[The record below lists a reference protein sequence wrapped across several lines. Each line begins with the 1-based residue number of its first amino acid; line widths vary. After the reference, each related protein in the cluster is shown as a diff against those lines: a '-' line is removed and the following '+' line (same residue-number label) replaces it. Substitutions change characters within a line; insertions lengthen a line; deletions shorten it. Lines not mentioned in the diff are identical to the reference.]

1 MKSRRLHRR
10 ERKVKTAGGRRYSSA
25 VLLLICSVLL
35 FALAGCSGNDTTG
48 TVIGQETSSG
58 KIRLAKL
65 EGDAI
70 AVSTASGD
78 QQNPHVIY
86 LADKNLW
93 FSVYEDWS
101 STTTGSDIKAKFI
114 DSNGTLCGSEITVS
128 NSSGNQTVP
137 RAAYKS
143 GRIVLAW
150 QDTRSTANVSGFV
163 YYRDITVSS
172 LDASCS
178 NPSLG
183 TETAVTY
190 EDDDL
195 TDGGI
200 QTLVSSRTAP
210 KITYDSVSDR
220 FLLAWVESR
229 TTRKTS
235 KFQPFSL
242 NLTEPSL
249 AFGDTQFV
257 GYAAL
262 RSDLSGYQT
271 SPTISRQWIDVS
283 TAQNIYTRAR
293 LLSRS
298 AAAYEVVST
307 FEFMDEIAN
316 VDVSCDTTSTECL
329 IVWEG
334 RKGVFTRTDTC
345 GNVPAT
351 ENDGVCDSD
360 DSVSGAGS
368 VEYVPASREILG
380 LFVKN
385 IGLDYVSSLRISSSD
400 SGAYLP
406 AVEFDPISKRF
417 LVAWEDTRGGS
428 NTKVYGQLI
437 ASGSSLYN
445 TNLILSYQDTNGDGQ
460 QDTNVADS
468 KQTKPYISYDS
479 VNQRYFVIWQD
490 GRNGSV
496 SLENLDV
503 YGQYVDAEGSLRGSN
518 YSISTTPANQYGPVI
533 AYNSQNNQFLTIWKD
548 ARNYSSTLS
557 DIYGQ
562 RFSLG
567 QPQLTLLNQDN
578 TSFSP
583 LLIDFGSVILNQFL
597 TKSFKVKNTGDANLK
612 IDCVTSLSA
621 PFSHESLTTEL
632 QTCEGTY
639 AADTYIELV
648 PGAELTFTSR
658 FQPTAQGAFISSFVL
673 QSDAE
678 SKTINLQGV
687 GVQPNIT
694 VSTSTLD
701 FGTITLGQSADLPLS
716 ITNNGTVDYQITN
729 ITGASSP
736 FSIIESVNYPY
747 TLSAGTSLNLT
758 LRYTPA
764 QVGGS
769 SSQLNIQTNITG
781 LAAAVALTGTGAG
794 VPAISLSPGTS
805 LDFGT
810 VSASNTGE
818 LSVTVSNT
826 GTATLTISSVNAAGD
841 GFALSSSPTLPL
853 NIAVGGSSVLQ
864 VKFTPSAESSY
875 SGLLSVESNAGTAE
889 LSLVGQ
895 GKAVS
900 SGGGDGGTGTGGTIS
915 SSGGG
920 GGGGC
925 FIATAAY
932 GSYLDPHV
940 MVLRKFRDTVLLRTG
955 WGTAFVR
962 FYYRTSPP
970 VADFIRR
977 HETLRTATRW
987 MLTPVVYAVKYPLV
1001 LGALLLLG
1009 GAAAGGKRRR
1019 QR

>member
-1 MKSRRLHRR
+1 MKSRKQQYKD
-10 ERKVKTAGGRRYSSA
+10 RKGKAGGDNSGSTAA

-35 FALAGCSGNDTTG
+35 FALAGCSGNTTTG
-48 TVIGQETSSG
+48 TVIGQETSNG

-93 FSVYEDWS
+93 FTVYEDWS
-101 STTTGSDIKAKFI
+101 SSGTGSDIKAKFI
-114 DSNGTLCGSEITVS
+114 DSNGTLCGSEATVS

-143 GRIVLAW
+143 GRILVVW
-150 QDTRSTANVSGFV
+150 QDTRATTNVSGYV
-163 YYRDITVSS
+163 YYRDIAVSS

-178 NPSLG
+178 NPSMG
-183 TETAVTY
+183 TETAVAF
-190 EDDDL
+190 DDDNPV
-195 TDGGI
+195 TGGI
-200 QTLVSSRTAP
+200 QAQVSSRTVP

-262 RSDLSGYQT
+262 ESDLSGYET
-271 SPTISRQWIDVS
+271 SPTIIRKWLDTS
-283 TAQNIYTRAR
+283 TAQDTYTRAR

-298 AAAYEVVST
+298 GSAFEVIST
-307 FEFMDEIAN
+307 FEAFDEISN
-316 VDVSCDTTSTECL
+316 VDVSCDSTSTECL

-334 RKGVFTRTDTC
+334 RKGIFTRTDTC
-345 GNVPAT
+345 TNVPAT
-351 ENDGVCDSD
+351 EVDGVCDSD
-360 DSVSGAGS
+360 DNVTAAGTA
-368 VEYVPASREILG
+368 EYDPASKEIFG

-385 IGLDYVSSLRISSSD
+385 INLDYVNSMRVSSSD
-400 SGAYLP
+400 AGAYLP
-406 AVEFDPISKRF
+406 SVEFDPISKRF
-417 LVAWEDTRGGS
+417 LVAWEDTRDGS

-437 ASGSSLYN
+437 ASGSGLYN
-445 TNLILSYQDTNGDGQ
+445 SNLILSYQDTDGDGQ
-460 QDTNVADS
+460 QDSNVAGS

-533 AYNSQNNQFLTIWKD
+533 AYNSQNNQFLTVWKD

-597 TKSFKVKNTGDANLK
+597 TKSFKVKNTGDANLR

-639 AADTYIELV
+639 ATGSYIELV

-736 FSIIESVNYPY
+736 FSIIETVNYPY

-758 LRYTPA
+758 LRYTPT

-781 LAAAVALTGTGAG
+781 LAAAVTLTGTGAG
-794 VPAISLSPGTS
+794 VPAIALSPNTS

-810 VSASNTGE
+810 VSASSTGE

-826 GTATLTISSVNAAGD
+826 GTATLTLSAVSVTGD
-841 GFALSSSPTLPL
+841 GFSLSSSPTLPL

-864 VKFTPSAESSY
+864 VKFTPGTESSY
-875 SGLLSVESNAGTAE
+875 SGLLSVESNAGTAQ

-900 SGGGDGGTGTGGTIS
+900 SGGTGGAGTGGTIS
-915 SSGGG
+915 SSGG

-940 MVLRKFRDTVLLRTG
+940 MVLRKFRDTVLLRTE

-970 VADFIRR
+970 VADFIRQ

-987 MLTPVVYAVKYPLV
+987 MLTPVVYAVKYPLG
-1001 LGALLLLG
+1001 LGMVLLLG
-1009 GAAAGGKRRR
+1009 IAATVEKRRR
-1019 QR
+1019 NR